1 LNDKLKDVVAA
12 LDGVTTPAGM
22 AIRATIVEGE
32 SGLLKVEIE
41 DREEFPIMIE
51 FSTDQ
56 ITAVANLWK
65 HSDVKAGMEA
75 EMMNI
80 MLSMNIAM
88 PLSSFAKTGGT
99 YQLFG
104 AMSVNTLMQNVVEE
118 IAVLSDNTLAVFDAL
133 GEYLTS

>member
-1 LNDKLKDVVAA
+1 MNDKLKDVVAA

-22 AIRATIVEGE
+22 AIHAAIVEGE

-88 PLSSFAKTGGT
+88 PLSSFAKTAGT

-104 AMSVNTLMQNVVEE
+104 AMSVNTLMENIVEE
-118 IAVLSDNTLAVFDAL
+118 ITVLSDNTLAVFDAL
-133 GEYLTS
+133 GEYLTA